1 MHPAFISIADTQRS
15 GLMSPPNR
23 AASARTLVM
32 KRRMRWWSR
41 WRRAVA
47 SQRIMNYWINPCIF
61 LGILGYN
68 MIIHDITIN
77 TPAVTNLL
85 PPLACGWGF
94 FVERGMDCPR
104 LGGAVPPCFTQPRN
118 KTITTTARPRHSG
131 GLNQAVLMGRMELNT

>member
-1 MHPAFISIADTQRS
+1 MMKQMKEGGCEPADHELLNQSMYFF
-15 GLMSPPNR
+15 
-23 AASARTLVM
+23 
-32 KRRMRWWSR
+32 W
-41 WRRAVA
+41 
-47 SQRIMNYWINPCIF
+47 
-61 LGILGYN
+61 GILGYN